1 MGKGTLTKF
10 FGDRFHKN
18 IFLLTV
24 LVSIGLIVTSFF
36 IPPLAVI
43 DGSVLA
49 AVGELFAFTALA
61 EVAWAVEK
69 GHSATIS
76 HNNTTIEIKQQ
87 EEEGEDENTETL

>member
-1 MGKGTLTKF
+1 MGKGRLTEF

-36 IPPLAVI
+36 VPPLAVI

-49 AVGELFAFTALA
+49 AVGELFGFAALA